1 MSITEHIDRQ
11 YDGRNDS
18 LDEEMLSFFRKMIE
32 SQSNATYI
40 MNPKRLNE
48 FTKAYKV
55 CQEIFGGSCEVI
67 HRRDEEVVLT
77 TFDIVIRGKS
87 IPTSETKRFVE
98 EVLRVSDGFD
108 ILGLTNGNIEFSISF
123 NRMMVRGK

>member
-11 YDGRNDS
+11 YDGRDDS

-55 CQEIFGGSCEVI
+55 CQEIFSGSCEVVN
-67 HRRDEEVVLT
+67 RRDEEVVLT